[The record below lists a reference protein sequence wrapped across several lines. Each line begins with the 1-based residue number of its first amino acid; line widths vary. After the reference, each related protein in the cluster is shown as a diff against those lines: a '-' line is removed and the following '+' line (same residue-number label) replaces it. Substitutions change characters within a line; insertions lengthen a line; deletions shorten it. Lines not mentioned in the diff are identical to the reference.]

1 MRSAKKET
9 KAKTSKFFKMKDVR
23 QKSRKERTLR
33 ALRRRSE
40 VARAR
45 GVISSIVITGAVFS
59 VILAIF
65 AGNMITIKNP
75 ERFNYYETRVYTTYG
90 GGENTKK
97 VYVKKD
103 PNDFNW
109 EIFFLTFFVAF
120 VPVVVSS
127 WASHTVIDC
136 VAGVSKDE
144 EGDRMLLEYDQKER
158 VRHAEMEKAV
168 QKRLSA
174 EEERQLEESKKATN
188 ALLDELAKDDDETE
202 NTEEKKDDNA

>member
-59 VILAIF
+59 IILAIF

-75 ERFNYYETRVYTTYG
+75 ERFNYYKTEIHGYG
-90 GGENTKK
+90 KEQ
-97 VYVKKD
+97 VYVRKD
-103 PNDFNW
+103 PDDFNW
-109 EIFFLTFFVAF
+109 EIFFLTLCISFM
-120 VPVVVSS
+120 PVLISS
-127 WASHTVIDC
+127 WASQAAIDC
-136 VAGVSKDE
+136 VAGVSRDD
-144 EGDRMLLEYDQKER
+144 EGDRMLQEDDRKER
-158 VRHAEMEKAV
+158 ERRARMESDAP
-168 QKRLSA
+168 KRLSMVD
-174 EEERQLEESKKATN
+174 ELELEESKKATN
-188 ALLDELAKDDDETE
+188 ALLDELTKDDDETK
-202 NTEEKKDDNA
+202 EEKKDDNA